1 MEEVYNAYL
10 SEKINDSF
18 GGYAI
23 YLRKSRA
30 DVETEARGEG
40 ETLARHEKMLLDLAE
55 KMGIKIDKIYRE
67 IVSGE
72 TIEAR
77 PEIQKLLSDVKK
89 GMWKGVL
96 VVEVERLARGET
108 MDQGIVAK
116 AFKISDTKIIT
127 PMKTYDPNDEF
138 DEEYFEFGL
147 FMSRRE
153 YKTINRRLQ
162 RGRVSSVNEGKYVG
176 SVAPYGY
183 ERVKI
188 KGDKGYTLRK
198 NSESNTV
205 KIIYDLYAYENLSLH
220 EVVKRI
226 NEMGLRPRK
235 NDKWCVASVKD
246 ILANPVYIGKVKWN
260 WRKEVRVYKN
270 EKLIKTRPRN
280 DEYILKDGL
289 HKAIIDDRTWKIV
302 EAKRSLN
309 KLPIPRV
316 NTVQNPLCG
325 LVYCAKCGKKM
336 KRRPYTDRSKEP
348 TIYCDNPKC
357 DNISSKLHFV
367 EEKVIEGLRKWLEH
381 YQLDYKE
388 HIEKINCSRIESIED
403 TIKSL
408 QEEVKKENDKLLN
421 IFNFLEDE
429 INVTIANPKWVKAVK
444 GNKDDTKDS
453 KWIGD
458 LFRLGLVRGSYIP
471 CKKIRILRK
480 FTRYRY
486 KLVSCRS
493 SEKNRYQNAL
503 TVCNVALDSV
513 VSDVLGKSSTSIID
527 YLLGQSGT
535 SIDHVNTLVP
545 GTLTI
550 LIF

>member
-1 MEEVYNAYL
+1 MEKVYNAYL

-30 DVETEARGEG
+30 DAEAEARGEG

-55 KMGIKIDKIYRE
+55 KMGIKIGKIYRE

-77 PEIQKLLSDVKK
+77 PEIQKLLFDVKK

-205 KIIYDLYAYENLSLH
+205 KIIYDLYAYEDLSLH
-220 EVVKRI
+220 EVVRRI
-226 NEMGLRPRK
+226 NEMGLKPRK

-381 YQLDYKE
+381 Y
-388 HIEKINCSRIESIED
+388 HC
-403 TIKSL
+403 
-408 QEEVKKENDKLLN
+408 LLY
-421 IFNFLEDE
+421 
-429 INVTIANPKWVKAVK
+429 TSPSPR
-444 GNKDDTKDS
+444 DS
-453 KWIGD
+453 
-458 LFRLGLVRGSYIP
+458 
-471 CKKIRILRK
+471 
-480 FTRYRY
+480 
-486 KLVSCRS
+486 
-493 SEKNRYQNAL
+493 
-503 TVCNVALDSV
+503 
-513 VSDVLGKSSTSIID
+513 
-527 YLLGQSGT
+527 
-535 SIDHVNTLVP
+535 
-545 GTLTI
+545 
-550 LIF
+550 

>member
-1 MEEVYNAYL
+1 MEKVYNAYL

-18 GGYAI
+18 GSYAI

-30 DVETEARGEG
+30 DAEAEARGEG

-55 KMGIKIDKIYRE
+55 KMGIKIGKIYRE

-188 KGDKGYTLRK
+188 KGDKGYTLKK

-205 KIIYDLYAYENLSLH
+205 KIIYDLYAYEDLSLH
-220 EVVKRI
+220 EVVRRI
-226 NEMGLRPRK
+226 NEMGLKPRK

-408 QEEVKKENDKLLN
+408 QEEVKKENDKLSN
-421 IFNFLEDE
+421 IFNFLEDGTYTKE
-429 INVTIANPKWVKAVK
+429 MFKSRSESVSQNVARLNNSIEEYEARLEQEKIVDKEKAVLVPK
-444 GNKDDTKDS
+444 IENLLDVYNLLKTPEEKNELLKTVITQVTYLKTEKAIKKDS
-453 KWIGD
+453 DPTNFIIN
-458 LFRLGLVRGSYIP
+458 LYP
-471 CKKIRILRK
+471 KINK
-480 FTRYRY
+480 
-486 KLVSCRS
+486 
-493 SEKNRYQNAL
+493 A
-503 TVCNVALDSV
+503 NV
-513 VSDVLGKSSTSIID
+513 
-527 YLLGQSGT
+527 
-535 SIDHVNTLVP
+535 
-545 GTLTI
+545 
-550 LIF
+550 